1 VLPVSFTMAD
11 ASVIEVTERADFKL
25 LREWC
30 KANPD
35 ATEKASLSYPV
46 DIMYRDGATAT
57 ISDATEMDTAK
68 KACN

>member
-1 VLPVSFTMAD
+1 MAD

-35 ATEKASLSYPV
+35 ATEKASLNYPV
-46 DIMYRDGATAT
+46 DVIYRDDTTAT
-57 ISDATEMDTAK
+57 INDATEMQSARE
-68 KACN
+68 ACK